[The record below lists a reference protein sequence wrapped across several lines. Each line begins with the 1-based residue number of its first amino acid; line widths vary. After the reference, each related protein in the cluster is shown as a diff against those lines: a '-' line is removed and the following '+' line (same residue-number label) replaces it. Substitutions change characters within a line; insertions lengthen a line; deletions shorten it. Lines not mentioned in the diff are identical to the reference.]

1 MRDLKIYS
9 ENHIAKH
16 ALSSVPFPLPQAPNP
31 STGQPTF
38 PGSSLEFSQPQ
49 RLDLPS
55 PDLVGSLLGHLP
67 GTYDSFVAPQPSA
80 KPNPNM
86 VTYDLREGL
95 ARPAPADSD
104 KVYRRLL
111 LTLL

>member
-1 MRDLKIYS
+1 MRDHYIHP

-16 ALSSVPFPLPQAPNP
+16 ALSSVSFPFPQAPNA
-31 STGQPTF
+31 STGQPSF
-38 PGSSLEFSQPQ
+38 PSSSLEFPQPQ

-80 KPNPNM
+80 EPNPNV

-104 KVYRRLL
+104 EVYRRLL
-111 LTLL
+111 FQLL